1 MSEPVTSG
9 ESWMLADVHPSHG
22 KTMQI
27 QGTLIGCTTCWR
39 VVGFRCGDVT
49 FAGVD
54 ECRPN
59 LEITALAEYYWRRA
73 WEVGGGT
80 PEVERIVT
88 EFRVALRGAS
98 GGRHAS
104 GG

>member
-22 KTMQI
+22 EVMQI
-27 QGTLIGCTTCWR
+27 QGTLVGCTTCWR

-49 FAGVD
+49 FAGVN

-59 LEITALAEYYWRRA
+59 LEITALARYYWERA
-73 WEVGGGT
+73 QAADSEGL
-80 PEVERIVT
+80 EIERIVT

-104 GG
+104 GS